1 MKPGSLSPRRQIVI
15 HLKKVWVRL
24 KTVFKYFQ
32 HFRRFCKGENFD
44 CDLPPC
50 WIFKDHISCK
60 QLSSIISR
68 SILDQLATGAISLWD
83 MIREVSPPLVVIP
96 LTVAPSKP
104 HLFNDDRF
112 IHLSTIDKP
121 FKLDILL
128 GILCYVYKDS
138 YQSVK
143 DDKSGYD
150 HTFWSDF
157 FLAQSA
163 LFVCFFLSALGY
175 CVGMSTSVLVPLQ
188 KFPFLDFISD
198 TCLQA
203 FTIILPPPQRRNLL
217 LFCVTSCHERL
228 WSLSRYKSWLVNAF
242 QWP

>member
-1 MKPGSLSPRRQIVI
+1 MI

-32 HFRRFCKGENFD
+32 HFRWFCKGENFD

-150 HTFWSDF
+150 HSLLVW
-157 FLAQSA
+157 L
-163 LFVCFFLSALGY
+163 LS
-175 CVGMSTSVLVPLQ
+175 CSIC
-188 KFPFLDFISD
+188 PF
-198 TCLQA
+198 C
-203 FTIILPPPQRRNLL
+203 LL
-217 LFCVTSCHERL
+217 LSFCFGLLCWNVHVCTCATKKVSLFRL
-228 WSLSRYKSWLVNAF
+228 YFWHMSSSLHYHSPSPSKEEFIAF
-242 QWP
+242 